1 MNAERTVDNLKLAI
15 TGNVA
20 DQKLLGRQN
29 RTDLPYGG
37 TGIDAGG
44 RIALGTAT
52 TAKVSVVDATGRVL
66 HSPTNAVTASVDIPP
81 TAAGVVGPLLVTVT
95 EISNAAHTLTVY
107 WSVKK

>member
-1 MNAERTVDNLKLAI
+1 MPAARTVDNIKLDV
-15 TGNVA
+15 TGNTA
-20 DQKLLGRQN
+20 GSAMRDRQGN
-29 RTDLPYGG
+29 RNYGG

-52 TAKVSVVDATGRVL
+52 TAKVAVTDATGRVL

-81 TAAGVVGPLLVTVT
+81 TAAGLVAPLTVVVT